1 MVRCGGS
8 LSPARKRAH
17 RRRGGHEIRVPAA
30 HVILAPDMLI
40 GIGTEAGVAPT
51 VVVEARRPKA
61 RFREGLRFAAGA
73 VAGKGHA

>member
-1 MVRCGGS
+1 MRRLALAS
-8 LSPARKRAH
+8 SQARKRAH
-17 RRRGGHEIRVPAA
+17 RRRGGHESRVPAA

-51 VVVEARRPKA
+51 VVVVARRPQA
-61 RFREGLRFAAGA
+61 GFPEGLRSAARA